1 MAGEKKSFE
10 EALARLEE
18 VVGLL
23 ESGELTLDES
33 LKLYEEGVGLIRFCS
48 ETLER
53 AEARIKI
60 LQRTPEGDIK
70 AFDFKSDA
78 IDV

>member
-1 MAGEKKSFE
+1 MAEVKKSFE

-23 ESGELTLDES
+23 ESGELTLDEA

-48 ETLER
+48 EALDK
-53 AEARIKI
+53 AEAKVKI
-60 LQRTPEGDIK
+60 LQSTPEGDTV
-70 AFDFKSDA
+70 AFDFRSDTV
-78 IDV
+78 DV